1 MDSFVMNRSFSML
14 ASRPGVGI
22 SSNLQNGSQKDRN
35 TGAEV
40 NLPKSGRGWVW
51 SHRLRAVRLVLPLAL
66 ISGLVGMTSANEKE
80 AESTH
85 QSPPV
90 AAVGAAENRDG
101 VAVLD
106 LGTLTSIDA
115 MVSKFADHRLIYI
128 GEVHDRYDHH
138 LNQLAII
145 RGLHQRR
152 PQLTIGLEFFQQ
164 PYQSYLDQFVAG
176 AIDEA
181 EMLRN
186 TQYFDR
192 WRFDY
197 RLYQPILRYARQHR
211 LPLIA
216 LNVPAELS
224 SKVGR
229 QGLESLSEDEKA
241 YIREGVDRLQAGYG
255 ERLRAVFEL
264 HPAMAK
270 REFET
275 FLEAQ
280 LLWDE
285 GMAQRV
291 ADVLREQPQRYMVV
305 LAGNGHLEG
314 GTGIPNRVQRRLR
327 TTSAIVLNGPH
338 LDLRPGLADFVLL
351 TPEQVLPKAGVLGV
365 QLAQETKGARVTGFT
380 DPSAAKEAGLRE
392 GDRLLRV
399 DGKPI
404 TGYADVRLALLPYAP
419 GDRVQVGVE
428 RERLFLGEETHSFEV
443 ILK

>member
-1 MDSFVMNRSFSML
+1 MGFFTSGQGWSWRY
-14 ASRPGVGI
+14 R
-22 SSNLQNGSQKDRN
+22 LQ
-35 TGAEV
+35 
-40 NLPKSGRGWVW
+40 
-51 SHRLRAVRLVLPLAL
+51 AVRLVLSLAM
-66 ISGLVGMTSANEKE
+66 SAGLVGMTSAGEEKGAE
-80 AESTH
+80 ATH
-85 QSPPV
+85 PSSPV
-90 AAVGAAENRDG
+90 ATLGAAENRDQ

-106 LGTLTSIDA
+106 LGTLTSIEA
-115 MVSKFADHRLIYI
+115 MVSKFADRRLVYI

-145 RGLHQRR
+145 RGLHQRH
-152 PQLTIGLEFFQQ
+152 PQLAIGLEFFQQ

-176 AIDEA
+176 TIDEG
-181 EMLRN
+181 EMLRG

-197 RLYQPILRYARQHR
+197 RLYQPILRYAQQHR

-216 LNVPAELS
+216 LNVPSELS
-224 SKVGR
+224 SRVGR
-229 QGLESLSEDEKA
+229 QGLESLSEEEKA
-241 YIREGVDRLQAGYG
+241 YIREGVDRRQAGYS
-255 ERLRAVFEL
+255 ERLQAVFEQ
-264 HPAMAK
+264 HPAGAK

-291 ADVLREQPQRYMVV
+291 ADVLREHPQRKMVV

-351 TPEQVLPKAGVLGV
+351 TPEQVLPKAGLLGV
-365 QLAQETKGARVTGFT
+365 QLAQEAKGAKVIGFT